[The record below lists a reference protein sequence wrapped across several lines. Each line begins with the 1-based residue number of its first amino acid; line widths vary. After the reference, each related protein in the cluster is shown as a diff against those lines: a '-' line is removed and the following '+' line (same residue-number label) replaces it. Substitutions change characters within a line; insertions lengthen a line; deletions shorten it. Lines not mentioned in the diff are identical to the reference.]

1 MGGLK
6 DDRVCNVK
14 VEDINNYVYKIEDGE
29 KLEIATILE
38 QLVVSV
44 MLGKYLVIPTVIQF
58 YGRH

>member
-1 MGGLK
+1 M
-6 DDRVCNVK
+6 K

-38 QLVVSV
+38 QLVASV